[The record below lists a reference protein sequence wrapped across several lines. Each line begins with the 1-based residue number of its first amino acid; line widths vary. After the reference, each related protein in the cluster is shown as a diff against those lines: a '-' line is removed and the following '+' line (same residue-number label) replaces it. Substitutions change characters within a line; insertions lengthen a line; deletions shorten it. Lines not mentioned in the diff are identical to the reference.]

1 MATNSRLKELKG
13 ALKDV
18 LASNDQIVEH
28 VEANR
33 EEGGPEVQV
42 EVKHVEAFRSGL
54 AKAREIRSEIEALEG
69 HEEVKAWASASSAPA
84 VASKQT
90 FRTVSS

>member
-18 LASNDQIVEH
+18 LAKNDEIVNH
-28 VEANR
+28 VDANR

-54 AKAREIRSEIEALEG
+54 AKAREIRAEIEALEG
-69 HEEVKAWASASSAPA
+69 HEGCAHRAQQQHREGASSH
-84 VASKQT
+84 S
-90 FRTVSS
+90 